1 MKKILFILFL
11 AISNFIVAQNIAFEQ
26 VAIKVKPGS
35 GGQVLSLFN
44 DFYGSIEKPEG
55 VYIRLSYINFK
66 PQDIEAT
73 HFLTFTGPVEGLAKL
88 REMRGGDKYS
98 LYNSNMLRHA
108 EVISTSAG
116 TTLIRM
122 NLDKSSQPIA
132 QVWRWNVEDPA
143 SFATEFSSLIKAF
156 PQQGYL
162 SLGQFTH
169 GTGSDGESHYVYITH
184 ENYAGA
190 LGWGPKTQAQQQAF
204 LKFQKATTKYSDF
217 LGSVTMSNVKTW

>member
-1 MKKILFILFL
+1 MKNTFYTFL

-108 EVISTSAG
+108 K
-116 TTLIRM
+116 LFQLR
-122 NLDKSSQPIA
+122 
-132 QVWRWNVEDPA
+132 
-143 SFATEFSSLIKAF
+143 
-156 PQQGYL
+156 QGQHL
-162 SLGQFTH
+162 L
-169 GTGSDGESHYVYITH
+169 E
-184 ENYAGA
+184 
-190 LGWGPKTQAQQQAF
+190 
-204 LKFQKATTKYSDF
+204 
-217 LGSVTMSNVKTW
+217 